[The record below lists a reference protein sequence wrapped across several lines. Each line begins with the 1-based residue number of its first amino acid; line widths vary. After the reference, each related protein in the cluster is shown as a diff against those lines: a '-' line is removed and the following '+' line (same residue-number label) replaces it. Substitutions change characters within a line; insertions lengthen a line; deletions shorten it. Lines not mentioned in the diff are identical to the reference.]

1 VPNSKIEE
9 LGLNSKYNL
18 GVIGYGNKGLELR
31 NSWGTF
37 IEKSRINFSKEGLF
51 ELSVQDASKYFEYI
65 LVA

>member
-18 GVIGYGNKGLELR
+18 GVIGYGSKGFELR

-37 IEKSRINFSKEGLF
+37 VEKSKLNLSKEGLF
-51 ELSVQDASKYFEYI
+51 ELSAQDGSKYFDYI